1 MKKIGALGEIVFETS
16 EEKIETVHNVRWSG
30 SARYATHNRAGTNA
44 LTEFLG
50 VAPDKIRFDLVL
62 SAYLGVD
69 PMRELVKL
77 WDYERSGRAVSLI
90 LGSKAYGKYRWNVL
104 SHEIKL
110 EAFDAGGDL
119 AHATVSVTL
128 QEYLRE

>member
-1 MKKIGALGEIVFETS
+1 MAKIGALGEVVFEAS

-30 SARYATHNRAGTNA
+30 SARYATHNRVGTNA

-50 VAPDKIRFDLVL
+50 VAPDKMRFDMVL
-62 SAYLGVD
+62 SVNLGVD
-69 PMRELVKL
+69 PMQELVKL
-77 WDYERSGRAVSLI
+77 WDYKRSGRAVSMI
-90 LGSKAYGKYRWNVL
+90 LGTKAYGKYRWNVL
-104 SHEIKL
+104 SIEVKL
-110 EAFDAGGDL
+110 EAFDVNGDL

>member
-1 MKKIGALGEIVFETS
+1 MKKIGALGEVVFEVS

-69 PMRELVKL
+69 PMQELVKL
-77 WDYERSGRAVSLI
+77 WGYERSGRAVSLI

-119 AHATVSVTL
+119 THATVSVTL